1 MAVARG
7 LGKMHTE
14 SMRQLR
20 SMVYLP
26 LISLSL
32 GASLAGCDTDPAKDK
47 TKATVGEAVPA
58 ATPAS
63 PSAASAKYT
72 FSQASS
78 KVEFVGAKVTNKHDG
93 KFGAFNGSINLV
105 DAKPEK
111 SSVVAEIEMGSVSVD
126 DDRLTG
132 HLKTPDFF
140 DVAQFPKARFSSTSI
155 TPQGVNTS
163 KYQVTGNL
171 ELHGI
176 TKSIS
181 FPATIQVAGDAVDI
195 SAEFAINRKDFGI
208 VYPGAPDDL
217 IKDDVLLKLS
227 LHATKS

>member
-1 MAVARG
+1 
-7 LGKMHTE
+7 
-14 SMRQLR
+14 MRQLR
-20 SMVYLP
+20 SIVCQQV
-26 LISLSL
+26 IFLSL

-47 TKATVGEAVPA
+47 TKATVSEAVLP
-58 ATPAS
+58 ATPAP

-93 KFGAFNGSINLV
+93 KFGTFTGSINLV

-111 SSVVAEIEMGSVSVD
+111 SSVVTEIEMDSVSVD

-140 DVAQFPKARFSSTSI
+140 NVAQFPKARFSSTSI
-155 TPQGVNTS
+155 TPQGIGTS

-181 FPATIQVAGDAVDI
+181 FPATIQVTGDAVDI
-195 SAEFAINRKDFGI
+195 GAEFAINRKDFGI